1 MGLWCGA
8 VVFYACTAGALVDLA
23 ADLGWLL
30 NLRADVVLDG
40 HLRPVEEQGV
50 TSGLAELSVIQQA
63 MGMLIDR
70 GLTPPT
76 GPRRTRAPRPG
87 IGHDGPRGGRPVD
100 PRPPVGGSPRRLTGL
115 ERPSCRPAGWS
126 YGWPAD
132 FRTLR
137 CEMLLGDVRR
147 SPHQHL
153 PPAAVVSSTV
163 TSSRQRHG
171 ESGGVDEPTCTAQQP
186 VRQVPGPDTK
196 RRNPIGIRCVYM
208 SVLL

>member
-100 PRPPVGGSPRRLTGL
+100 PRPPVGGSPQRLTGL

-147 SPHQHL
+147 SP
-153 PPAAVVSSTV
+153 PAPASGRCRVIDGNLLASTPW
-163 TSSRQRHG
+163 RERG
-171 ESGGVDEPTCTAQQP
+171 CG
-186 VRQVPGPDTK
+186 
-196 RRNPIGIRCVYM
+196 
-208 SVLL
+208 